1 MHGCEQDVDKPNKH
15 GLLQCKTLSP
25 SQAIRWM
32 DTIAEIKEKEIK
44 PLLWEVVRIVR
55 KHVPDGSHHILLF
68 GSWATLQSLPT
79 SDIDVGILGPG
90 PLDDLVMAR
99 IREQIDRLPTL
110 RKIEVV
116 DLWSVEDRFR
126 EKAERNAERLA

>member
-1 MHGCEQDVDKPNKH
+1 ME
-15 GLLQCKTLSP
+15 
-25 SQAIRWM
+25 
-32 DTIAEIKEKEIK
+32 TIGEIKEKEIK
-44 PLLWEVVRIVR
+44 PLLRGVVRIVR
-55 KHVPDGSHHILLF
+55 KYVQDRSYHILLF
-68 GSWATLQSLPT
+68 GSWATLQSVPT

-116 DLWSVEDRFR
+116 DLLSVEDRFR
-126 EKAERNAERLA
+126 EKAERNAERLV

>member
-1 MHGCEQDVDKPNKH
+1 MQY
-15 GLLQCKTLSP
+15 GLI
-25 SQAIRWM
+25 SQAIGRM

-44 PLLWEVVRIVR
+44 PLLRDVVRIVR
-55 KHVPDGSHHILLF
+55 KYVPGEPYHILLF

-90 PLDDLVMAR
+90 PLDDLAMAR
-99 IREQIDRLPTL
+99 IREQIDCLPTL

-116 DLWSVEDRFR
+116 DLWSVEERFR

>member
-1 MHGCEQDVDKPNKH
+1 ME
-15 GLLQCKTLSP
+15 
-25 SQAIRWM
+25 
-32 DTIAEIKEKEIK
+32 TIAEIKESAIE
-44 PLLWEVVRIVR
+44 PLLRAVAAIVR
-55 KHVPDGSHHILLF
+55 NHVPDRSYHILLF
-68 GSWATLQSLPT
+68 GSWATLEALPT
-79 SDIDVGILGPG
+79 SDVDVGILGPG
-90 PLDDLVMAR
+90 PLNYLVMAR

>member
-1 MHGCEQDVDKPNKH
+1 ME
-15 GLLQCKTLSP
+15 
-25 SQAIRWM
+25 
-32 DTIAEIKEKEIK
+32 TIAEIKEKEIK
-44 PLLWEVVRIVR
+44 PLLREVVRIVR
-55 KHVPDGSHHILLF
+55 EHLPDRPYHVLLF

-110 RKIEVV
+110 RKIEIV

-126 EKAERNAERLA
+126 ERAERNAERLA

>member
-1 MHGCEQDVDKPNKH
+1 MQY
-15 GLLQCKTLSP
+15 GLI
-25 SQAIRWM
+25 SQAIGRM

-44 PLLWEVVRIVR
+44 PLLWDVVKIIR
-55 KHVPDGSHHILLF
+55 KHVPDQFYHILLF

-79 SDIDVGILGPG
+79 SDLDVGILGPG

-126 EKAERNAERLA
+126 QKAERNAERLA